1 MLRVHRNEIYCRR
14 LALLFGA
21 ALSSS
26 LTAAAAAQEPGTA
39 KATAAISD
47 AGEAPAPREAGS
59 QSFQKSDAA
68 EPKTPNDKDGKKK
81 QKEDGKN
88 KHASRGSLVV
98 APLPISSPAIG
109 TGIIP
114 VLGYIFP
121 FRKNDKASP
130 PSTVGVAGVI
140 TNNGSR
146 AFGLGGHLFLKENT
160 YEITAAYGQAD
171 VNYNLYGTGFF
182 FGNAGATRK
191 VPVEQSGH
199 AFFGEALRR
208 LAGNVFVGPR
218 FFDGNSVVTL
228 KPTGQIPALP
238 PDLGIHTTLR
248 SLGVHMVRDTRPNQ
262 FYPTSGTK
270 LEFTADFFAQALG
283 SKYSFQSYKLYF
295 DKYYSLSKNQVL
307 AYDLFVCNTAG
318 QPPFYGNCIYGTQ
331 NELRGYIA
339 GQYLDRHMW
348 ATQLEYRL
356 TLRGGFGLAGF
367 GGIGEAIPGSGQRLR
382 MSYFLPSVG
391 GGPRYQL
398 NKKYHLNVR
407 ADFARGRGSWT
418 WSVGVGEA
426 F

>member
-1 MLRVHRNEIYCRR
+1 MLRVHRNGIYHRR

-21 ALSSS
+21 ALGSS
-26 LTAAAAAQEPGTA
+26 LSVFASAQERG
-39 KATAAISD
+39 KATAAVVIPE
-47 AGEAPAPREAGS
+47 GGQTPREAGS
-59 QSFQKSDAA
+59 QSIQDSDAA
-68 EPKTPNDKDGKKK
+68 KRESPNDKDAKEK
-81 QKEDGKN
+81 QKEEDKK
-88 KHASRGSLVV
+88 KHPSRGSLVV

-121 FRKNDKASP
+121 FRKNDKVSP
-130 PSTVGVAGVI
+130 PSTIGVAGVI
-140 TNNGSR
+140 TNNSSR
-146 AFGLGGHLFLKENT
+146 AFGLGGHVFLKENT
-160 YEITAAYGQAD
+160 YEFTAAYGQAD
-171 VNYNLYGTGFF
+171 VNYSLYGTGFF
-182 FGNAGATRK
+182 FGSAGAMLK
-191 VPVEQSGH
+191 VPLNQSGH

-208 LAGNVFVGPR
+208 LAWKVFVGPR

-228 KPTGQIPALP
+228 RPTAQIPALP

-248 SLGVHMVRDTRPNQ
+248 ALGVHMVRDTRPNQ
-262 FYPTSGTK
+262 FYPTAGTK

-283 SKYSFQSYKLYF
+283 SKYSFQSYKFYF
-295 DKYYSLSKNQVL
+295 DKYYSLTTNQVL
-307 AYDLFVCNTAG
+307 VYDLFVCNTAG

-331 NELRGYIA
+331 NELRGYTA

-356 TLRGGFGLAGF
+356 TLPKGFGLAGF
-367 GGIGEAIPGSGQRLR
+367 GGIGEVIPGASQRLR
-382 MSYFLPSVG
+382 TNYFLPSVG

-398 NKKYHLNVR
+398 NKKYHLNLR
-407 ADFARGRGSWT
+407 ADFARGSGSWT